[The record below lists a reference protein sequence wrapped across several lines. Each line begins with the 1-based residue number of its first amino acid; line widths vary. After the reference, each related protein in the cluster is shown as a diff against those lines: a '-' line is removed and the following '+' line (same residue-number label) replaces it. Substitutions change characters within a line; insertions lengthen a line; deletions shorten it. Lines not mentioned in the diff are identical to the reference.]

1 MASNGCD
8 PNSSTPNTTFVQADP
23 SNFRAVVQRL
33 TGATQDSSAVKL
45 PVTGPGPSGPR
56 RPAFKLH
63 ERRQTARKLE
73 IMLNN
78 GGSAFGGPSMGFGVG
93 PLLSP
98 PSSSSPSPS
107 TRKRSYLAS
116 PISPLEM
123 LARVSPRSPMEEE
136 ERAIAEK
143 GYYLHPSPLSTPR
156 GSEPP
161 ELLPLFPLQSPT
173 ARNGSSSN

>member
-1 MASNGCD
+1 MPQSLLLALGVSD
-8 PNSSTPNTTFVQADP
+8 
-23 SNFRAVVQRL
+23 NFTILDKMLQI
-33 TGATQDSSAVKL
+33 SKL
-45 PVTGPGPSGPR
+45 PSCHW
-56 RPAFKLH
+56 AWAIWAS
-63 ERRQTARKLE
+63 TAGFQAARAEADCQLE